1 MNHLNKPHFWEESW
15 HTHLESYLKAN
26 PRNGIFIKYL
36 LGNQINSA
44 IEIACGSSRDSIY
57 LAMEGYKSTA
67 TDFDAKTITYL
78 TEKFENV
85 ENLDYQ
91 TANAFNLPFDDSS
104 FDLVYHNG
112 FFVCLDNNEDLFRL
126 LKEQE
131 RVAKKYIWI
140 LVHNQLNRKM
150 VSQFEKLSQADKLYN
165 IRFFTPNELEQLVY
179 DSCIKLKQMK
189 ILKFGSSGKLGVD
202 YWSSKFPMKNL
213 LSKEM
218 LENIAPKMY
227 QSQSWEQTERVAC
240 LIELDK

>member
-1 MNHLNKPHFWEESW
+1 MNDLNKPHFWEESW
-15 HTHLESYLKAN
+15 CAHLESYLKAN
-26 PRNGIFIKYL
+26 PRNGIFIKNL
-36 LGNQINSA
+36 LGNKINSVV
-44 IEIACGSSRDSIY
+44 EIACGSSRDTIY

-67 TDFDAKTITYL
+67 TDSDAKTITYL

-85 ENLDYQ
+85 ENLNYQ

-104 FDLVYHNG
+104 FDLVCHNG
-112 FFVCLDNNEDLFRL
+112 FFIYFDSNKDLFRL

-140 LVHNQLNRKM
+140 LVHNQLNKKL
-150 VSQFEKLSQADKLYN
+150 VSQFEKLSQEDKLYD

-179 DSCIKLKQMK
+179 DSHIKLKQMK

-202 YWSSKFPMKNL
+202 YWLFRFPVKNL
-213 LSKEM
+213 LSRKI
-218 LENIAPKMY
+218 LENIAPKIY
-227 QSQSWEQTERVAC
+227 QSQAWEQTERVAC